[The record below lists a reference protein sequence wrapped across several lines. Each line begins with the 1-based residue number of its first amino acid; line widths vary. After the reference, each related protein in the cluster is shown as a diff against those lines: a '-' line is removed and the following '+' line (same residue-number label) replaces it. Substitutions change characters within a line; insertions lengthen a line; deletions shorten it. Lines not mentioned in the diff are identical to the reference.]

1 MKITKTI
8 CDKCN
13 RELDYEE
20 EHYDA
25 TIIAETKPTEKG
37 RQIANGDF
45 CKKCFKELIEKEI
58 ENTWQMYFN
67 VL

>member
-20 EHYDA
+20 EHYDV
-25 TIIAETKPTEKG
+25 TIIAETNPTEKG
-37 RQIANGDF
+37 RQISN
-45 CKKCFKELIEKEI
+45 
-58 ENTWQMYFN
+58 
-67 VL
+67 